1 MYLRFKKLQEDAVIP
16 SRANEGDAGI
26 DLVAVSLRK
35 TEDYWEYG
43 TGLAMEIPSHMVGL
57 VFPRSSIS
65 KTAQCLRNSVGVIDS
80 GYRGEIKLRMS
91 IPFCESEMKA
101 YKVGDRVGQLVILEC
116 PLVKI
121 LECDEL
127 DTSERGE
134 DGFGSSGQ

>member
-1 MYLRFKKLQEDAVIP
+1 MYLRIKKLQEDAVTP

-26 DLVAVSLRK
+26 DLVAVSLHK

-65 KTAQCLRNSVGVIDS
+65 KTDHCLRNSVGVIDS

-91 IPFCESEMKA
+91 VPFCKSEMKA
-101 YKVGDRVGQLVILEC
+101 YQVGDRVGQLIILER
-116 PLVKI
+116 PLLKI
-121 LECDEL
+121 LECDDL
-127 DTSERGE
+127 DASERGE
-134 DGFGSSGQ
+134 GGFGSSGQ